1 MADCVCVWFQYVER
15 HDLADVFQLDRRI
28 VAPHKGKREGHEQ
41 TTKKATETKA
51 SDTIMVID
59 SEEGSK
65 DQAPAAV
72 ASADHAVVAQ
82 SSEPATSTA
91 SNQEEEG
98 QDARLSSQ
106 QPVSRSV
113 LDVLRSEDYLQLS
126 AAERLEVLR
135 FLIDEVLQTDSFWY
149 MLLAQ
154 INYYFCYLLYVF
166 TASVITTPHSLS
178 AGTTRTTRKRSCW
191 LSRQSSGRR
200 NERRKGRSE
209 SLRTRTR
216 PLRRRRARRA
226 RTFSLAGAAP

>member
-1 MADCVCVWFQYVER
+1 
-15 HDLADVFQLDRRI
+15 
-28 VAPHKGKREGHEQ
+28 
-41 TTKKATETKA
+41 
-51 SDTIMVID
+51 MVI
-59 SEEGSK
+59 EGSEPPK
-65 DQAPAAV
+65 DQTPAAV

-91 SNQEEEG
+91 SSQEEEG

-106 QPVSRSV
+106 PVPRSV

-149 MLLAQ
+149 MLLVP
-154 INYYFCYLLYVF
+154 IIIYYLLFIAYVL
-166 TASVITTPHSLS
+166 TAIVITIPLF

-200 NERRKGRSE
+200 NETRKGRSE

-216 PLRRRRARRA
+216 PVRRARRA
-226 RTFSLAGAAP
+226 RTFSLPLSP